1 MVISEAPGGPGGLGR
16 GPKLQLV
23 RSVERCGQHALI
35 ADTRPTFLTPR
46 GGYIGTGSAKILFG
60 IYHNIYVIDIRRLI
74 VLYIYIIFIS
84 CHIHVQPVHAW
95 QRIPS

>member
-16 GPKLQLV
+16 GPQLQLL

-46 GGYIGTGSAKILFG
+46 GGGYRNRKREDIIW
-60 IYHNIYVIDIRRLI
+60 NI
-74 VLYIYIIFIS
+74 
-84 CHIHVQPVHAW
+84 
-95 QRIPS
+95 